1 MLHGY
6 FTEDAYRV
14 SDTYQIRIRVG
25 YILDTYPRRVS
36 KIRYV
41 LARILVSDTVGRHGI
56 RPNTSSRPSI
66 PSPQSAVTG
75 ALPWAS
81 TSGHP
86 SLTRLSGWLDP
97 AAGGRRAP
105 SLAEFDRHEALNLLL
120 HSNTLI
126 WLLDFLCIIHPIAVT
141 GGRLVQHLQRHH

>member
-1 MLHGY
+1 MYPIRIGY
-6 FTEDAYRV
+6 GYASDTSWIRIPGV
-14 SDTYQIRIRVG
+14 SQKSDTYWLGYLYWIR
-25 YILDTYPRRVS
+25 LAAWDTAQ
-36 KIRYV
+36 YV
-41 LARILVSDTVGRHGI
+41 KQTSRPARSVW
-56 RPNTSSRPSI
+56 PSI